1 LKFEFIDPLIL
12 PTGDSV
18 VMESNSLQTAAVQR
32 VDQAEQ
38 QQQAILNMVQQNM
51 MSDALGAA
59 MANPGFMES
68 VGSTIGN
75 VFRGAAGLPRTPMG

>member
-1 LKFEFIDPLIL
+1 
-12 PTGDSV
+12 
-18 VMESNSLQTAAVQR
+18 
-32 VDQAEQ
+32 
-38 QQQAILNMVQQNM
+38 MVQQNM

-75 VFRGAAGLPRTPMG
+75 VFRGAAGLPRTPMA